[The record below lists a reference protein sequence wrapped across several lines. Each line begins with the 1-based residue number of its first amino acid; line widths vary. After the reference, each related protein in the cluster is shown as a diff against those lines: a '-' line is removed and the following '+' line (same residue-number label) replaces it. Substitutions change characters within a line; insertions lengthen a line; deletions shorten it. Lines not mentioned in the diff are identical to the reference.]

1 MDTKEREVVAGEVD
15 GPPAVADELDVERI
29 GGPRPEHEL
38 IRKVAGD
45 DPAKP
50 PPKDITEEEQADATA
65 WLLSSFDGN
74 EDPAVQHLLLNVGSR
89 EAPKKIRWAVKAIP
103 REAIAKIRQQAEGN
117 RQQRRAGAN
126 LGVLGDPEA
135 AFRGNLRVVL
145 AGTVEPDVRALAAQ
159 RSVPP
164 EVFLE
169 QSFENKGGYIDFLA
183 GEILELSGY
192 TDEGVEDAVVARA
205 AGNSRG

>member
-1 MDTKEREVVAGEVD
+1 MDTKEREAAKDGGE
-15 GPPAVADELDVERI
+15 AVDVERV
-29 GGPRPEHEL
+29 GGPKPEHEL
-38 IRKVAGD
+38 IHRVAGD
-45 DPAKP
+45 DPKKE
-50 PPKDITEEEQADATA
+50 PPKDLSDEEQADATA
-65 WLLSSFDGN
+65 WLLSSFDGS
-74 EDPAVQHLLLNVGSR
+74 EPVARQHLNLNMGSR
-89 EAPKKIRWAVKAIP
+89 EAPKKIRWVVQAIP
-103 REAIAKIRQQAEGN
+103 REHIARIRQQAEGN
-117 RQQRRAGAN
+117 RAQRRAGAT

-145 AGTVEPDVRALAAQ
+145 AGTVEPDVAALAAQ
-159 RSVPP
+159 RGVPP

-169 QSFENKGGYIDFLA
+169 QSFENKGGYIDMLA